1 MLKRSTFLLMWHST
15 VAPSTLLSSSSSSS
29 SSTALL
35 LLLLSTFTYSFAL
48 FELTCSVYVSVHM
61 HEHFT
66 SILHIIST
74 AFYKYRHNVKV
85 FSLSL
90 FLPESLLG
98 NKTSSHYVSIGLM
111 CGLCVS
117 LRVRTC
123 VCVYVLVLLCTSFC
137 CLSFNFIFKLNGN
150 EFKKKRSSNN
160 DQFFLISSCCFFRSF
175 SLYHSVHSS
184 FTLHPMLFIPSSTCI
199 LDL

>member
-1 MLKRSTFLLMWHST
+1 MVVVVVAVSVVCHADPKIKCIFIEMLKRSTFLLMWHST

-29 SSTALL
+29 TALL
-35 LLLLSTFTYSFAL
+35 LLFLSTFTYSFAL

-90 FLPESLLG
+90 
-98 NKTSSHYVSIGLM
+98 
-111 CGLCVS
+111 
-117 LRVRTC
+117 
-123 VCVYVLVLLCTSFC
+123 
-137 CLSFNFIFKLNGN
+137 
-150 EFKKKRSSNN
+150 
-160 DQFFLISSCCFFRSF
+160 
-175 SLYHSVHSS
+175 
-184 FTLHPMLFIPSSTCI
+184 STRI
-199 LDL
+199 ASW